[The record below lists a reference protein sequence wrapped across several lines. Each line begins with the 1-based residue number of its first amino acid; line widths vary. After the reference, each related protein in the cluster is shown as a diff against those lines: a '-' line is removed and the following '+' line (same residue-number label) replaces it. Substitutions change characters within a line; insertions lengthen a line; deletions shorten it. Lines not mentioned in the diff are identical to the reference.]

1 MLVSSTIPSNLP
13 NTAAVAV
20 NRRTYL
26 KLLYVCEISL
36 GCKGLCQGGDLHI
49 GIQLSQSADT
59 SFHSEIRQVQ
69 HFLSLLYISV
79 SHIHTQTASSTF
91 RRKQDMWQ
99 CEILWWFGLSVIREN
114 KMFLLVVRRIFW
126 ETGCSTKS
134 WAFPSAQIPFSKC
147 TDTILNWA
155 GLFSTE
161 LSWAFPSTQ
170 IPCWPELNLLGTRTV
185 TEGTYCWC

>member
-36 GCKGLCQGGDLHI
+36 GWKGLCQGGDLHI

-69 HFLSLLYISV
+69 HFSSLLYLSV
-79 SHIHTQTASSTF
+79 SHIHTHTQTASSTF

-99 CEILWWFGLSVIREN
+99 CEILWWFGLSVEARESDVPSGCQKN
-114 KMFLLVVRRIFW
+114 LLRDRMQHKKLSFSKRTDTIFQVHRYH
-126 ETGCSTKS
+126 
-134 WAFPSAQIPFSKC
+134 FPSAQIPS
-147 TDTILNWA
+147 
-155 GLFSTE
+155 
-161 LSWAFPSTQ
+161 
-170 IPCWPELNLLGTRTV
+170 
-185 TEGTYCWC
+185 